1 MAGSFLGLTGGVRR
15 ATVQTSELRG
25 HNWGAGMVQ
34 GGPQTLSD
42 IERRRLERLERTL
55 KNRRGRR
62 APSVLPSR
70 LARTSAFAPR
80 QQSLSSDA
88 DFARVYV
95 VPGHSVVEVRGRE
108 LGTRH
113 RDMLMAC
120 FRLRARRVEAVTD
133 RGEKFVFCRTE
144 TSWRELLA
152 ASGLTGHV
160 NNLLVALRI
169 LEELRTTTIRVFRGT
184 YEDYETATRR
194 GRLAGAGWSDA
205 LIGKIEWGGATLDS
219 KLTVEYGE
227 WVRRTL
233 EERHL
238 VAVDADVYFRLA
250 SDHARCWWP
259 YIDSQPAYTWI
270 GVEMLAQLAGRDYA
284 EMTTRQRV
292 KLREEVRQALDDMVV
307 AGGLTS
313 WATEQ
318 VGSGRAKSY
327 RYRYE
332 RAAGPQAEL
341 PL

>member
-1 MAGSFLGLTGGVRR
+1 
-15 ATVQTSELRG
+15 
-25 HNWGAGMVQ
+25 MVQ
-34 GGPQTLSD
+34 GGPQALSEV
-42 IERRRLERLERTL
+42 ERRRLERLERTL

-62 APSVLPSR
+62 APSVMPSR
-70 LARTSAFAPR
+70 LARTSAFVPR
-80 QQSLSSDA
+80 QQNLSSDA
-88 DFARVYV
+88 DFSRVYV
-95 VPGHSVVEVRGRE
+95 VPPHSVVEVRGRE

-120 FRLRARRVEAVTD
+120 FRLRARRVEAVTVL
-133 RGEKFVFCRTE
+133 GEKFVFCRTE

-152 ASGLTGHV
+152 ASGLTSHV

-169 LEELRTTTIRVFRGT
+169 LEELRTTTIRVFRGS
-184 YEDYETATRR
+184 YEDYQAASAR

-205 LIGKIEWGGATLDS
+205 LIGRIEWDGATLDA

-238 VAVDADVYFRLA
+238 VSVDADTYFRLA
-250 SDHARCWWP
+250 SDYARCWWP
-259 YIDSQPAYTWI
+259 YIDSQPAHSWI
-270 GVEMLAQLAGRDYA
+270 GIETLATLAGKDYA
-284 EMTTRQRV
+284 ELTTRQRV
-292 KLREEVRQALDDMVV
+292 KLREEARQALDDMVR

-313 WATEQ
+313 WVTEQ
-318 VGSGRAKSY
+318 IGSGRAKTY

-341 PL
+341 PV

>member
-1 MAGSFLGLTGGVRR
+1 
-15 ATVQTSELRG
+15 
-25 HNWGAGMVQ
+25 MVQ
-34 GGPQTLSD
+34 GGPDKLTEV
-42 IERRRLERLERTL
+42 ERRRLERLERTL
-55 KNRRGRR
+55 KHRRGRR
-62 APSVLPSR
+62 APAVMPSR

-80 QQSLSSDA
+80 QQGLSNAA
-88 DFARVYV
+88 DFSRVYV
-95 VPGHSVVEVRGRE
+95 VPGQSVVEVRGRE

-113 RDMLMAC
+113 RDMLMAL
-120 FRLRARRVEAVTD
+120 FRLRARRVEATTPQ
-133 RGEKFVFCRTE
+133 GEKFVFCQTT

-152 ASGLTGHV
+152 ASGLQSHV
-160 NNLLVALRI
+160 NNLLTCLRV
-169 LEELRTTTIRVFRGT
+169 LEELRTTSVRVFRGS
-184 YEDYETATRR
+184 YEDYQSASAR

-205 LIGKIEWGGATLDS
+205 LIGKIEWAGATLDAR
-219 KLTVEYGE
+219 LTVEYGE

-270 GVEMLAQLAGRDYA
+270 SIETLAQLAGRDYS
-284 EMTTRQRV
+284 ELTTRQRV
-292 KLREEVRQALDDMVV
+292 KLREEARQALDDMVR

-313 WATEQ
+313 WSTEQ

-332 RAAGPQAEL
+332 RAAGPQAKL